1 MADSNHQPYMVS
13 STYVGGFI
21 RALRSLAL
29 LPPELEAK
37 LGPALRAMIASPYA
51 QGWWDGSLTEQ
62 LVTVIL
68 EQHGPDRL
76 EEAGFFTTRNSVGPI
91 ITPLISVIGA
101 IFGLRPSTLLDRV
114 GDLASTSVR
123 GVELSWTSTSETTGV
138 LKIVYPAPH
147 GGRLV
152 EPLWRGS
159 CRFIFEVSK
168 ANGKITES
176 KVDGSAVTLTLSWD
190 AKR

>member
-1 MADSNHQPYMVS
+1 MADGNQQPYMVS

-21 RALRSLAL
+21 RALRSQAL
-29 LPPELEAK
+29 LTAGFEAK
-37 LGPALRAMIASPYA
+37 LGPALRAMVASPYA
-51 QGWWDGSLTEQ
+51 QSWWDGALTEQ
-62 LVTVIL
+62 IVTLVL
-68 EQHGPDRL
+68 QEHGPDRL

-101 IFGLRPSTLLDRV
+101 IFGLRPSTLLERV
-114 GDLASTSVR
+114 GDLTSTSVR
-123 GVELSWTSTSETTGV
+123 GVELSWTSTSETTGR
-138 LKIVYPAPH
+138 LKIVYPSSH

-159 CRFIFEVSK
+159 CRFIFEISK
-168 ANGKITES
+168 TIGKITES